1 MVSSTS
7 RYVFTDEEVSQ
18 LANCTDQAEL
28 LHKFLRILNTK
39 IIDPSAVYDAKETLG
54 TSSDN
59 GASILPK
66 FFETQPNALHF
77 EVAYALFKST
87 SSFSCLRLDAN
98 TTNSKQTTRRLAQG
112 KRCRVR
118 LKFGVRYRVYS

>member
-1 MVSSTS
+1 MASSTS

-39 IIDPSAVYDAKETLG
+39 SIDPSAVYNAKKILG
-54 TSSDN
+54 TSSDY

-66 FFETQPNALHF
+66 FFETIYIIRLPAGREEGQMP
-77 EVAYALFKST
+77 VYKSQ
-87 SSFSCLRLDAN
+87 L
-98 TTNSKQTTRRLAQG
+98 
-112 KRCRVR
+112 
-118 LKFGVRYRVYS
+118 